1 MSTGAK
7 VGTAIA
13 AALGTT
19 VARTLGRELVRGV
32 LGMLGAKPKRST
44 RRTRW

>member
-7 VGTAIA
+7 VGGAIV

-19 VARTLGRELVRGV
+19 VARTVGRELVRGV
-32 LGMLGAKPKRST
+32 LGMLGAKPRRNTS
-44 RRTRW
+44 RTRW